1 LKMFWEKA
9 TLWVAFFVFGMAD
22 LMFAHD
28 LEKGARRGRRPL
40 QRLGH
45 LKVSATVELT
55 GVAG

>member
-1 LKMFWEKA
+1 MFWEKA